1 MVAKATTNPTTTPN
15 NSRLFAGLTPKSA
28 YLQAVRLYG
37 EPGVFVRANLL
48 VLWLAAFVVFWL
60 FNPIKALPFPSE
72 IWRAL
77 GQMWA
82 APGSQGLVYNT
93 YVTLKLNVVGLLYS
107 TILSVLIAYMSVL
120 PFFQPF
126 NKLIQWLRYI
136 PIIGFNLVFLT
147 LFTIGWPMKVAMLTV
162 GMSFFL
168 VTSMTAVIAS
178 IPRMKYELARVL
190 GYSDWQTFYSV
201 VVRGTGPQMIEV
213 IAQNAAIGWVMITAI
228 ETYNRTEG
236 GIGSQI
242 YAYSSV
248 NNLPAVYAY
257 LIVIGVIAVLEDW
270 LFALLKRVLFPYTTV
285 AERG

>member
-1 MVAKATTNPTTTPN
+1 MVAKATSTSHT
-15 NSRLFAGLTPKSA
+15 NSRLFSGLTPGSA
-28 YLQAVRLYG
+28 YFQAIRLLG
-37 EPGVFVRANLL
+37 DPGFFVRANLL
-48 VLWLAAFVVFWL
+48 VLWLAAFALFWL
-60 FNPIKALPFPSE
+60 FNPIKALPYPSE
-72 IWRAL
+72 LWGAL

-107 TILSVLIAYMSVL
+107 TILSLLIAYMSVL

-126 NKLIQWLRYI
+126 NKLVQWLRYI

-178 IPRMKYELARVL
+178 IPRMKFELARVL
-190 GYSDWQTFYSV
+190 GYNDLQTFYTV
-201 VVRGTGPQMIEV
+201 VVRGTAPQMLEV

-257 LIVIGVIAVLEDW
+257 LIVIGIIAVTEDW
-270 LFALLKRVLFPYTTV
+270 LFALVKRIVFPYTTV
-285 AERG
+285 AERA

>member
-1 MVAKATTNPTTTPN
+1 MVAKTTSNAPAT
-15 NSRLFAGLTPKSA
+15 SRLFSGLTPGSA
-28 YLQAVRLYG
+28 YFQALRLQG
-37 EPGVFVRANLL
+37 DPGFFVRANLL
-48 VLWLAAFVVFWL
+48 VLWLAAFALFWL
-60 FNPIKALPFPSE
+60 FNPIKALPYPSE
-72 IWRAL
+72 LWRAL
-77 GQMWA
+77 GQMWS

-107 TILSVLIAYMSVL
+107 TILSLIIAYMSVL

-126 NKLIQWLRYI
+126 NKLVQWLRYI

-178 IPRMKYELARVL
+178 IPRMKFELARVL
-190 GYSDWQTFYSV
+190 GYSDLQTFYTV
-201 VVRGTGPQMIEV
+201 VVRGTAPQMLEV

-257 LIVIGVIAVLEDW
+257 LIIIGIIAISEDW
-270 LFALLKRVLFPYTTV
+270 LFALVKRVAFPHTTV
-285 AERG
+285 AERA

>member
-1 MVAKATTNPTTTPN
+1 M
-15 NSRLFAGLTPKSA
+15 
-28 YLQAVRLYG
+28 RLYG
-37 EPGVFVRANLL
+37 NPGLFVRANLL
-48 VLWLAAFVVFWL
+48 VLWIAAFVLFWI

-72 IWRAL
+72 IWQAL
-77 GQMWA
+77 RSMWNMQ
-82 APGSQGLVYNT
+82 GSQGLVYNT

-107 TILSVLIAYMSVL
+107 TILSLLIAYMSVL

-126 NKLIQWLRYI
+126 NKLVQWLRYI

-147 LFTIGWPMKVAMLTV
+147 LFTIGWPMKVAMLTT

-168 VTSMTAVIAS
+168 VTSMTAVIAG

-190 GYSDWQTFYSV
+190 GYNDWQVFYSV
-201 VVRGTGPQMIEV
+201 VMRATWPQMIDV

-257 LIVIGVIAVLEDW
+257 LLVIGIIAVLEDW
-270 LFALLKRVLFPYTTV
+270 LFMLLKRVLFPYTVV
-285 AERG
+285 AERA